1 LRDTGEFRSEELE
14 SNYQKY
20 LKRKKRENKTPRD
33 RLDWKEVREYHM
45 ERSNMARG
53 NKFNKSII
61 SRDLY
66 KYHEVHLKNGYRLDS
81 YNKVTLSDGTEKW
94 EIISRKATDLDKIKM
109 ETFEGYLK
117 EFEVTKGGKY
127 KVGTEIRSNKYKNEL
142 DGKKLEGE
150 YILEI
155 PKTNESLPNIKDF
168 EDIAKK
174 YNVTLRFTEE

>member
-1 LRDTGEFRSEELE
+1 
-14 SNYQKY
+14 
-20 LKRKKRENKTPRD
+20 
-33 RLDWKEVREYHM
+33 M
-45 ERSNMARG
+45 EKSSIARG
-53 NKFNKSII
+53 NKYNKTIED
-61 SRDLY
+61 RRLY
-66 KYHEVHLKNGYRLDS
+66 DYSEVHLKNGFRLDS
-81 YNKVTLSDGTEKW
+81 YHKVTLSDGTEKW

-127 KVGTEIRSNKYKNEL
+127 KVGTEIRSNKYKDKL

-155 PKTNESLPNIKDF
+155 PKTNENLPNIKDF